1 MKKTFTILIIVV
13 LVHIT
18 AFAQNERRLALVI
31 GNAEYVG
38 KGNTLRN
45 PVNDANDVS
54 NRLKTLGFDVTTV
67 LNASMLEMDDAIDA
81 FGQKAKNY
89 DVALFYYSG
98 HGLQSRGENYL
109 VPVDAELTTEASI
122 RARCSSVNY
131 LLDLLDESGCPMK
144 VVCLDA
150 CRNNPFERSR
160 GFSKGLS
167 GIDAS
172 KGTLISFATAKG
184 KTADDGDGNNSPYTT
199 AFLNALDQPNL
210 TILDFFNTVS
220 NQVES
225 ATQEE
230 QIPWTN
236 YSSLKGD
243 FCFNKKSSESLP
255 KSKKDSTLTFN
266 VNGVSFNMK
275 LVEGGTF
282 WMGAQS
288 TNPTEQNFDS
298 EADEDESPIHSVTLS
313 SYYLGETE
321 VTLSLWKAVM
331 GNLEDNYFQNNDE
344 SQPVCAVSWD
354 ECNEFIMRLNNLT
367 GERFRL
373 PTEAEWEFAARG
385 GKKNSG
391 YKYAGSNSISS
402 VAWYYD
408 NSDFENHIISGLLP
422 NELGLYDMSGNV
434 SEWCYDLSS
443 EYSSTPQT
451 NPTGDSYGGYRVI
464 RGGSRFDTAWKCR
477 ISSRDYERPYNGGG
491 DIGFRLALS
500 K

>member
-1 MKKTFTILIIVV
+1 MKKRLNLILLMILATI
-13 LVHIT
+13 T
-18 AFAQNERRLALVI
+18 CYAQNEKRLALVI

-54 NRLKTLGFDVTTV
+54 NKLKTLGFDVTTV

-122 RARCSSVNY
+122 RARCSSINY

-150 CRNNPFERSR
+150 CRDNPFERSK

-184 KTADDGDGNNSPYTT
+184 KTADDGDGRNSPYTT

-210 TILDFFNTVS
+210 LILDFFNTIS
-220 NQVES
+220 NQVEKIS
-225 ATQEE
+225 HET

-236 YSSLKGD
+236 YSSLNGY
-243 FCFNKKSSESLP
+243 FCFNKKETKTNPQPPTDHPSIKGTFSVTQRRKVRFASGNLQYNAYSNSWRIAPNPWDVIGEANENISSSYNGWIDLFGWGGYNPTEI
-255 KSKKDSTLTFN
+255 STRTLDYMPFMERGSNFDDEWYTLDVDEWDYVFTKRTTTSGIRYVKAT
-266 VNGVSFNMK
+266 VNGVNGVILLPDDWNSSTFN
-275 LVEGGTF
+275 LY
-282 WMGAQS
+282 
-288 TNPTEQNFDS
+288 NPN
-298 EADEDESPIHSVTLS
+298 ESD
-313 SYYLGETE
+313 
-321 VTLSLWKAVM
+321 A
-331 GNLEDNYFQNNDE
+331 
-344 SQPVCAVSWD
+344 
-354 ECNEFIMRLNNLT
+354 EF
-367 GERFRL
+367 
-373 PTEAEWEFAARG
+373 
-385 GKKNSG
+385 
-391 YKYAGSNSISS
+391 GSNTINASQWNAIFS
-402 VAWYYD
+402 
-408 NSDFENHIISGLLP
+408 
-422 NELGLYDMSGNV
+422 
-434 SEWCYDLSS
+434 
-443 EYSSTPQT
+443 
-451 NPTGDSYGGYRVI
+451 PTGAVFLPAAGRRCHTTAIDVHLYGGYWAATYDSSGRAYYVD
-464 RGGSRFDTAWKCR
+464 FDDDSLYTD
-477 ISSRDYERPYNGGG
+477 DYDAMWYGRS
-491 DIGFRLALS
+491 IRLAHPV

>member
-1 MKKTFTILIIVV
+1 MKRHLTILFLLFISIG
-13 LVHIT
+13 
-18 AFAQNERRLALVI
+18 FAQERRLALVV
-31 GNAEYVG
+31 GNAEYVD
-38 KGNTLRN
+38 KSSYLEN

-54 NRLKTLGFDVTTV
+54 AKLKTLGFEVTTV
-67 LNASMLEMDDAIDA
+67 RNASYLELEDAIDA
-81 FGQKAKNY
+81 FGAKAKDY

-98 HGLQSRGENYL
+98 HGVQTNGENYL
-109 VPVDAELTTEASI
+109 VPVDFKITTQASV

-131 LLDLLDESGCPMK
+131 LLDLLDESGCPLK
-144 VVCLDA
+144 IVCLDA
-150 CRNNPFERSR
+150 CRDNPFERSR

-167 GIDAS
+167 GVDAS
-172 KGTLISFATAKG
+172 EGTLVSFATAKG
-184 KTADDGDGNNSPYTT
+184 KTAADGDGHNSPYTT

-210 TILDFFNTVS
+210 KILEFFNTIANRVKS
-220 NQVES
+220 L
-225 ATQEE
+225 TQNT
-230 QIPWTN
+230 QMPWANFT
-236 YSSLKGD
+236 SLNGD
-243 FCFNKKSSESLP
+243 FCFNRNKESNKP
-255 KSKKDSTLTFN
+255 KSKKESTLTFN

-288 TNPTEQNFDS
+288 TNPTGQNYDS
-298 EADEDESPIHSVTLS
+298 EAAEDEGPVHSVTLN

-321 VTLSLWKAVM
+321 VTLSLWGAVM
-331 GNLEDNYFQNNDE
+331 GHLEDNYFQTKGE
-344 SQPVCAVSWD
+344 GQPVCSVSWD
-354 ECNEFIMRLNNLT
+354 ECNKFIMRLNNLT

-385 GKKNSG
+385 GKKSSG

-408 NSDFENHIISGLLP
+408 NSDFENHIISSLLP
-422 NELGLYDMSGNV
+422 NELELYDMSGNV
-434 SEWCYDLSS
+434 SEWCYDLDS

-451 NPTGDSYGGYRVI
+451 NPTGDSYGGYRII

-477 ISSRDYERPYNGGG
+477 VSSRDYELPYNGNGSVG
-491 DIGFRLALS
+491 LRLALS